1 MAGTASPRRRRDDPP
16 ATALGRLLRRL
27 GAPAATA
34 LACLPALVAGWLV
47 LRIAETIHAGA
58 AGIKVGGLFG
68 PALANDLL
76 ALARHGF
83 VLLLGA
89 VPLAVLPLRRWCV
102 AVLAVAWAALLALQA
117 GLMQYQWTAGVLLGA
132 DLFGYSRA
140 EIATTLGGRSQLG
153 IGLVAALA
161 AALAVLML
169 VLVVS
174 LQPWW
179 PRPRGRTALVAA
191 LLSVGAYFALPDH
204 FVPPA
209 AGTEAS
215 VDFLRNK
222 TAYFVD
228 RSIAHVAGEPGTGA
242 HEAAKGLPW
251 TGPDPAFPFAHAER
265 TPDTLGPL
273 FNTHP
278 GTPPN
283 LVFVIVEGLGR
294 SFSGPGARFGS
305 FTPFLDELA
314 GRSVY
319 FENFLAGQGRT
330 FGVLP
335 TVFGSLPFGDNGLSA
350 LGERMPRHQSLLSI
364 LKTQGYRLNYYSGSN
379 LEFDN
384 QGLFLRRE
392 GVDTFVSEAD
402 YKPPY
407 QRSNYWGYDDR
418 ALMET
423 AIARQRQEQ
432 GQTARAPAVRIVQTT
447 SMHDPFT
454 FPDKPAYMAKVGQ
467 RLTALGI
474 AESANPAYTAQRDI
488 FASILF
494 ADDALRLYFEQAAQ
508 LPGYDNT
515 IFIVTGDH
523 RLPELPMDTR
533 IERYHVPLIV
543 FSPMLKGPA
552 SIKSV
557 SSQFD
562 IAPSLLAFLGHEYGL
577 RVPDE
582 VTWLGTGLDTE
593 KAFRNVHA
601 IPLKQTK
608 TELSDFVSG
617 TVYLAQGRLFAL
629 ADGMRLDRATDE
641 AALGRAR
648 AQFDAFLAANR
659 QVASASALEPAAP
672 ALAPWRE
679 SGRKLKS
686 IDLASEAGQVTVSAV
701 RRRADAGG
709 GDGGAVVE
717 ATFVNGGTT
726 ASSAFV
732 PLLVISDAAGLEL
745 AETPGELRTLAPGA
759 TLTVALKAAL
769 GRAPHGRYFVS
780 VIPSHP
786 ETGRSI
792 GIGQYHVEMPL

>member
-1 MAGTASPRRRRDDPP
+1 MTAAATPRRRRDDPP
-16 ATALGRLLRRL
+16 ATAFGRVLRRL
-27 GAPAATA
+27 GSAPATA
-34 LACLPALVAGWLV
+34 LACLPALAVGWLV
-47 LRIAETIHAGA
+47 LRIAETVHAGA
-58 AGIKVGGLFG
+58 AGIHVGGLFG

-76 ALARHGF
+76 ALARHAF
-83 VLLLGA
+83 MLLLGA
-89 VPLAVLPLRRWCV
+89 VPLAALPLRRWCV

-117 GLMQYQWTAGVLLGA
+117 GLMQYHWSAGVLLGA

-153 IGLVAALA
+153 IGLLAALGVALA
-161 AALAVLML
+161 ASML
-169 VLVVS
+169 VLV
-174 LQPWW
+174 LTLRPWW
-179 PRPRGRTALVAA
+179 PRPRGRTALFAA
-191 LLSVGAYFALPDH
+191 LMSIGAYVVLPDH
-204 FVPPA
+204 FAPPTVE
-209 AGTEAS
+209 TEAG

-228 RSIAHVAGEPGTGA
+228 RSIAHVAGERGGGTR
-242 HEAAKGLPW
+242 AAAQGLPW
-251 TGPDPAFPFAHAER
+251 TGKDPKYPFAHAER

-273 FNTHP
+273 FDTHP

-283 LVFVIVEGLGR
+283 LVFIIVEGLGR

-314 GRSVY
+314 GRSLY
-319 FENFLAGQGRT
+319 FENFLSGQGRT

-335 TVFGSLPFGDNGLSA
+335 TVFGSLPFGENGLSA

-364 LKTQGYRLNYYSGSN
+364 LKAQRYHLNYTTGSN

-392 GVDTFVSEAD
+392 GVDTLVSEAD
-402 YKPPY
+402 FKPPY
-407 QRSNYWGYDDR
+407 VRSNYWGYDDR
-418 ALMET
+418 ALMEM
-423 AIARQRQEQ
+423 AIAQE
-432 GQTARAPAVRIVQTT
+432 RADPRVPAVRILQTT

-454 FPDKPAYMAKVGQ
+454 FPDKGAYLAKVGQ
-467 RLTALGI
+467 RLAALGI
-474 AESANPAYTAQRDI
+474 PEGANPAYTAQRDI

-494 ADDALRLYFEQAAQ
+494 ADDALRRYFEQAAT
-508 LPGYDNT
+508 LPGYANT

-543 FSPMLKGPA
+543 FSPLLKRPA
-552 SIKSV
+552 SIKSI

-562 IAPSLLAFLGHEYGL
+562 IAPSLLAFLGHQYGL
-577 RVPDE
+577 RVPEE

-593 KAFRNVHA
+593 KTFRNVHA

-641 AALGRAR
+641 GALARAR

-659 QVASASALEPAAP
+659 RVADAAALDPAAP

-679 SGRKLKS
+679 GGRKLNS
-686 IDLASEAGQVTVSAV
+686 VDLASEAGQVSVSAV
-701 RRRADAGG
+701 RRAPGG
-709 GDGGAVVE
+709 GDEAIVE
-717 ATFVNGGTT
+717 ATFVNNGNTP
-726 ASSAFV
+726 SPAFV
-732 PLLVISDAAGLEL
+732 PLLVVSDAGGLEL
-745 AETPGELRTLAPGA
+745 GETPGEIRSLAPGA
-759 TLTVALKAAL
+759 SLTVALKAAR
-769 GRAPHGRYFVS
+769 GRVPHGRYFVS

-792 GIGQYHVEMPL
+792 GIGRYHVEMPL